1 MVLID
6 ICFDIIHIYQVH
18 ISSKYTYLKNCGRS
32 HNRHSAILL
41 NLSSDFGDSTIPFL
55 FAAAISSLEA
65 KAFLAASVG
74 KYLSTN
80 LWITPRCFTRLEK
93 FKTKINLKLFSGTT
107 YIHKPSLIVGKT
119 FRSLLVT
126 PYNYYI
132 MKTTT

>member
-1 MVLID
+1 M
-6 ICFDIIHIYQVH
+6 YKY
-18 ISSKYTYLKNCGRS
+18 KYTYLKNCGRS

-41 NLSSDFGDSTIPFL
+41 YLSSDFGDSTIPFL

-93 FKTKINLKLFSGTT
+93 FKTKINLKLFSGT
-107 YIHKPSLIVGKT
+107 YIHTQTITKCRQNFSFLI
-119 FRSLLVT
+119 SY
-126 PYNYYI
+126 PI
-132 MKTTT
+132 

>member
-6 ICFDIIHIYQVH
+6 ICFDIIHIYQVYKY
-18 ISSKYTYLKNCGRS
+18 SKYTYLKNCGRS

-93 FKTKINLKLFSGTT
+93 FKTKINLKLFSGT
-107 YIHKPSLIVGKT
+107 YIHKPSLNVDKT